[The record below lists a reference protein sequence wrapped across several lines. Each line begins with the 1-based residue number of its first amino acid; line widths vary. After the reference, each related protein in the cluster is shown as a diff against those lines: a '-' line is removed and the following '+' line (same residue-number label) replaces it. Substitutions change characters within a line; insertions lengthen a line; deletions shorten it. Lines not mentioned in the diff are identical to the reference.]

1 MKLTKLA
8 INKINDA
15 RIIAELMKAL
25 GFSEQWVRKLAA
37 QNKINGPLTTY
48 RALEVI
54 RRETGLED
62 SKILEAPRLKKV
74 AKPDT
79 RVA

>member
-1 MKLTKLA
+1 MKLTKQALD
-8 INKINDA
+8 KISNP
-15 RIIAELMKAL
+15 RVIAELQKGL
-25 GFSEQWVRKLAA
+25 GFSELWIKRLILYNRV
-37 QNKINGPLTTY
+37 NGPLTTFA
-48 RALEVI
+48 ALEVI

-62 SKILEAPRLKKV
+62 HKILEAPRLKKV